1 MRSGDNQGTR
11 MGTKTVYRIVVRD
24 ELSERYT
31 AAFEG
36 MEMKIKNGQTI
47 LTGEIID
54 QPHLHGI
61 LGRINGFGLKLIS
74 VESLP
79 EERRDDATN

>member
-1 MRSGDNQGTR
+1 